1 MRWSGGNGT
10 RAISRQGKIGIKRHQ
25 VQSVITWVGVEPTLK
40 TVFYA
45 KNYNSTAPLKD
56 GNFWLRILRALF
68 HILAGVWTETYDPRR
83 GSDQRHLPVVNVNK
97 TMRGFVAQEGN
108 SPPCMTLIA
117 FGINHN
123 TAPVDVREAVA
134 FAPEQMQQALVSL
147 QETAQ
152 VREVAILSTCNRTE
166 IYAEAESGDA
176 EPLLIWLAQFH
187 NTDAHRLSSS
197 HYSFT
202 GMDAARHM
210 MKVASGLDSLVLGE
224 PQILGQMKS
233 AYATA
238 NDVGSLG
245 SQLHA
250 TFHKVFSVAKRVRS
264 ETAIGE
270 NPVSVAYAA
279 VSLAQ
284 QIFSDLKK
292 DTALLIGAGET
303 IELVARH
310 LAQQGLKKMIVAN
323 RTLGNAV
330 ELAKQFNA
338 EAILLADI
346 PAHLH
351 RADIII
357 SSTASQL
364 PILGKGAV
372 EAALKKRRHKPMF
385 MVDIAVPRDIESQV
399 AELSDVYLYTVDD
412 LRDVIDENMRSR
424 EQAAKI
430 ATEIIEEGVASFADD
445 LRAQDAV
452 ATVKVFRQSLE
463 EMRDLELLKA
473 QRFLQSGGDP
483 AEVLQQLARNLTNK
497 IMHKPTQQIKKAS
510 IAGDYGLI
518 TSMHRLFELDI
529 AGGEPNNDPAAPLP
543 DGNTSENS

>member
-1 MRWSGGNGT
+1 
-10 RAISRQGKIGIKRHQ
+10 
-25 VQSVITWVGVEPTLK
+25 
-40 TVFYA
+40 
-45 KNYNSTAPLKD
+45 
-56 GNFWLRILRALF
+56 
-68 HILAGVWTETYDPRR
+68 
-83 GSDQRHLPVVNVNK
+83 
-97 TMRGFVAQEGN
+97 
-108 SPPCMTLIA
+108 MTLIA

-123 TAPVDVREAVA
+123 TAPVEVREAVA
-134 FAPEQMQQALVSL
+134 FAPEQMQQALESVR
-147 QETAQ
+147 QNAK
-152 VREVAILSTCNRTE
+152 VREAAILSTCNRTE
-166 IYAEAESGDA
+166 IYAELDGTDCVA
-176 EPLLIWLAQFH
+176 LLEWLAQFH
-187 NTDAHRLSSS
+187 QTDAARLSSC
-197 HYSFT
+197 HYSYV
-202 GMDAARHM
+202 GLEAARHM

-233 AYATA
+233 AYAVA
-238 NDVGSLG
+238 NDAGSLG

-250 TFHKVFSVAKRVRS
+250 TFHKVFSIAKRVRS

-292 DTALLIGAGET
+292 DTAMLIGAGET

-310 LAQQGLKKMIVAN
+310 LSQQGLKKIIVAN
-323 RTLGNAV
+323 RTLVNAV
-330 ELAKQFNA
+330 ELAKQFDG

-346 PAHLH
+346 PEHLH
-351 RADIII
+351 RADIVI

-385 MVDIAVPRDIESQV
+385 MVDIAVPRDIEAQV

-430 ATEIIEEGVASFADD
+430 AEEIIEEGVNSFAED

-452 ATVKVFRQSLE
+452 ATVKVFRQSME
-463 EMRDLELLKA
+463 ELRDVELAKA
-473 QRFLQSGGDP
+473 QRLLQSGADP
-483 AEVLQQLARNLTNK
+483 QEVLQQFARNLTNK
-497 IMHKPTQQIKKAS
+497 IMHKPTQQLKKAS
-510 IAGDYGLI
+510 IAGDYDLI
-518 TSMHRLFELDI
+518 ASMHRLFELDI
-529 AGGEPNNDPAAPLP
+529 AGGENSAPR
-543 DGNTSENS
+543 DIDKSENS